1 MGIIYRYAQM
11 VVKTDPCAFSEM
23 KIFPG
28 RGTRFAAKDGRVHYF
43 ISSKAR
49 SLYHQKIKPVKLYW
63 TQASRRFLKKVKIED
78 IQKRRTRRTT
88 RVQKAVVGMSLDEIK
103 RKRAEDAATR
113 DKNLESTKKEL
124 KDRNAKKIQEKK
136 AQKTKADKALG
147 KQNFKAQNVKAGGG
161 KPMGRKGGK
170 M

>member
-1 MGIIYRYAQM
+1 MGIIYRYRYAQM

-78 IQKRRTRRTT
+78 IQKRRTRKTT

-103 RKRAEDAATR
+103 RRRAEDAGTR
-113 DKNLESTKKEL
+113 DKNLEATKKEL
-124 KDRNAKKIQEKK
+124 KDRNVKKMQAK
-136 AQKTKADKALG
+136 KADKAKTT
-147 KQNFKAQNVKAGGG
+147 KQQAAKAPAVKQAKAPKQKNFKK
-161 KPMGRKGGK
+161 
-170 M
+170 